1 MSNLLGPS
9 AVPPRLTEE
18 QASRARMFDG
28 PIPKVLKVVGF
39 AMLWAL
45 GLVLWIMGGFLF
57 KSLSGKGNKGQRPL

>member
-28 PIPKVLKVVGF
+28 PIYKAAKVVGIASLMF
-39 AMLWAL
+39 TGIAVAL
-45 GLVLWIMGGFLF
+45 IGSVAKESIR
-57 KSLSGKGNKGQRPL
+57 GNTKKRR